1 MLEVSRLVDALESAP
16 VETAVV
22 YGSHRAEARAP
33 VYMGADGAVVESGK
47 RVRSPERRPQK
58 LGAQPI

>member
-1 MLEVSRLVDALESAP
+1 M
-16 VETAVV
+16 V

-33 VYMGADGAVVESGK
+33 VYMVADGAVVESGK

-58 LGAQPI
+58 LGAQPSISSFFTGKK